1 MKKFKNLDEINWTFI
16 SNLIALISF
25 FIISITL
32 VILRAM
38 GIIGISWL
46 WVLLPFGV
54 PIGISLLL
62 TLVLII
68 FLVYDLKKNGDFMN
82 FFPEDKNDN

>member
-1 MKKFKNLDEINWTFI
+1 MKKLKNLDEINWSFI

-32 VILRAM
+32 IILRAM
-38 GIIGISWL
+38 DIIGISWL
-46 WVLLPFGV
+46 WVLLPLGV

-68 FLVYDLKKNGDFMN
+68 LLVYDLKKNGN
-82 FFPEDKNDN
+82 VINIFPEDKNDN

>member
-1 MKKFKNLDEINWTFI
+1 MKKLKNLDEINWTFI
-16 SNLIALISF
+16 SNLIALMSF

-32 VILRAM
+32 IILRAM

-46 WVLLPFGV
+46 WVLLPLGI

-62 TLVLII
+62 ILVLII
-68 FLVYDLKKNGDFMN
+68 FFVYDLKKNGDFMN
-82 FFPEDKNDN
+82 FFSEDKNDN